1 MIRRSHLRAGSLA
14 MVAVLTAT
22 LGLASE
28 ARGQA
33 VNFQRLAGPDRYA
46 TAAAVSRAMYP
57 SGVPVVY
64 IARGDRFPDALA
76 AGPAAAANG
85 GPVLIVR
92 PDQLPSVIADEL
104 SRLAPQRIVVVGG
117 ESAITPRM
125 FEILADY
132 HTGGGI
138 TRVGGTDRYDT
149 AARVSAAT
157 FAVGAPVYIATGE
170 AFPDAL
176 AGGAAAARDG
186 AAMLLTRHADLPEPT
201 RIELDRL
208 RPSRI
213 VVLGGPA
220 AVDDAVAAEL
230 AAYTG
235 GDVARVAGNDRYET
249 VIAMAR
255 TFEAPAAAFLATGRN
270 FPDALAAIAPA
281 ARLGAPLLL
290 TEGIFVPM
298 RDDVEATFGAL
309 APGSVYVVGGGAV
322 VQNSVVLEVQAG
334 IEGVPSLPS
343 CTYEDILTP
352 LTSTRN
358 WNATLVDTRLAVPS
372 DYVPPNLVTTANAGL
387 NGGYQIRSLVIPD
400 LADLASAAR
409 ANGTPVEVVS
419 AYRSYETQADL
430 FDYWVSIG
438 GREQALR
445 TSARAGHSQHQ
456 LGTTLDFTSLGGS
469 APWNYA
475 DWAATP
481 AGAWMAANAWRYG
494 FLMTYTPGDSD
505 VTCYDYEPWHYRY
518 VGRELARVVTESGV
532 TLREWLWA
540 QGYGLN

>member
-1 MIRRSHLRAGSLA
+1 MIAA
-14 MVAVLTAT
+14 LTAT
-22 LGLASE
+22 LALSSQ
-28 ARGQA
+28 ARAQA
-33 VNFQRLAGPDRYA
+33 VDFQRLAGPDRYA
-46 TAAAVSRAMYP
+46 TAAAVSRAIYP

-64 IARGDRFPDALA
+64 IARGDKFPDALA
-76 AGPAAAANG
+76 AGPAAAADG

-92 PDQLPSVIADEL
+92 PNRLPSPIADEL

-117 ESAITPRM
+117 EDAISPDM
-125 FEILADY
+125 FDVLAGFQ
-132 HTGGGI
+132 TGGGI

-149 AARVSAAT
+149 AARVSGAT
-157 FAVGAPVYIATGE
+157 FAPGAPVYVATGE

-186 AAMLLTRHADLPEPT
+186 APMLLTQPTHLPEPT
-201 RIELDRL
+201 RAELERL
-208 RPSRI
+208 APSRI
-213 VVLGGPA
+213 VVLGGSG

-235 GDVARVAGNDRYET
+235 GGIERVAGADRYGT
-249 VIAMAR
+249 AIAVAR
-255 TFEAPAAAFLATGRN
+255 TFGTAEAAFLATGRN
-270 FPDALAAIAPA
+270 FPDALSAIAPA
-281 ARLGAPLLL
+281 ARLGAPVLL

-309 APGSVYVVGGGAV
+309 APASIHVVGGGAV

-334 IEGVPSLPS
+334 IEGVPPLPP

-358 WNATLVDTRLAVPS
+358 WNATLVDTRLALPS
-372 DYVPPNLVTTANAGL
+372 DYVPPNLVSTANAGL
-387 NGGYQIRSLVIPD
+387 NDGYHIRSLVIPD
-400 LADLASAAR
+400 LAELADAAR
-409 ANGTPVEVVS
+409 ANGTPLEVVS
-419 AYRSYETQADL
+419 AYRSYQTQADV
-430 FDYWVSIG
+430 FEYWVGVG

-456 LGTTLDFTSLGGS
+456 LGTTLDFTGLGGS

-475 DWAATP
+475 DWAETP

-494 FLMTYTPGDSD
+494 FVMTYTPGNSD

-518 VGRELARVVTESGV
+518 VGREVARVVTESGL
-532 TLREWLWA
+532 TLREWLWG
-540 QGYGLN
+540 QGYGVN